1 MVRNNEDRRRTNR
14 WFPEDRGQR
23 KYMYKGLCQGANVLA
38 SGAGPVTIISLLISA
53 PGLRCAL
60 KKKNKESCLARLPSK
75 PQKKNKKKKE
85 SKQSAVVKKKKTL
98 EM

>member
-23 KYMYKGLCQGANVLA
+23 EYIYKGLYQGANVLT
-38 SGAGPVTIISLLISA
+38 SGTGPVTIISLLISA

-60 KKKNKESCLARLPSK
+60 NKESNESCLARLASN
-75 PQKKNKKKKE
+75 PQEDTEKKE
-85 SKQSAVVKKKKTL
+85 SKQSAEVKKKL
-98 EM
+98 

>member
-1 MVRNNEDRRRTNR
+1 MVHNNEGKRRTNR

-23 KYMYKGLCQGANVLA
+23 EYMYKGLCQGANMLA

-60 KKKNKESCLARLPSK
+60 DKETNESVWPDW
-75 PQKKNKKKKE
+75 PQILTEDNKKGD
-85 SKQSAVVKKKKTL
+85 QKTS
-98 EM
+98 